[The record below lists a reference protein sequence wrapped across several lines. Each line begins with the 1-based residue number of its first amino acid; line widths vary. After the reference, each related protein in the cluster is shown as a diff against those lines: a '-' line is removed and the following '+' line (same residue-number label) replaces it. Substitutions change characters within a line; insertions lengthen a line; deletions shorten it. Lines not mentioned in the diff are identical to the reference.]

1 MLSIYMGRIMKQDVE
16 YKKRELLIEAA
27 KKEFLEKG
35 YNKASL
41 RTICSKAGV
50 TTGALYFFFE
60 NKAELFAAIVDEP
73 LKGLKKL
80 VATHFKEDSMYMSK
94 LGSLS
99 EIELDHSDESDMFI
113 EYIYDYRDNFMLI
126 LNSSENTVYENCVDE
141 FVVMIEKSIPMM
153 MSGMKGYTYDEYM
166 SHWMAHLTIDAFIN
180 VIKHIEDKEE
190 AKRRMRPILNYLVKG
205 WVELVMVKEK

>member
-1 MLSIYMGRIMKQDVE
+1 MGRIMKQDVE